1 MKLEMQVKQY
11 VAEVNGALGARW
23 RVFRTGSDRYY
34 LFVCTA
40 NSDIQMPV
48 LKSRLNPE
56 VRRALVHGVGH
67 AAR

>member
-1 MKLEMQVKQY
+1 MSPEMQVKQY

-23 RVFRTGSDRYY
+23 RVFRTGSDRHY

-40 NSDIQMPV
+40 NCLIQMPV

-56 VRRALVHGVGH
+56 VRRALAAGAGH
-67 AAR
+67 APR